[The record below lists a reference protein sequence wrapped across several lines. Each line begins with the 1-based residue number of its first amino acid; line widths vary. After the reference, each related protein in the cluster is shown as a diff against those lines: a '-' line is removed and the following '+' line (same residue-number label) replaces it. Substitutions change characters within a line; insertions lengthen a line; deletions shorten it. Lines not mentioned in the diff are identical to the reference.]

1 MELHVPEVDVASS
14 WRGRRRAGFDCVT
27 LTTRLFDRSGGDTA
41 DLRAQVEDHGVRVTF
56 VDGLATALPG
66 TDLPPGEAT
75 IDDCIHI
82 AHATGAGAINVVHMT
97 GRPMPLSEMA
107 DAFGRACERAER
119 EDLRLAIE
127 FIPDT
132 GIPDF
137 ATAAAIVREAGHP
150 EGSVLVD
157 TWHLARGGGRLE
169 DLTDDDVALIGGVQL
184 SDRAPDQDAEPY
196 VARKGRKIPGDGALP
211 LAELTAARAHRAPGA
226 PDRDRGAER
235 RGRRARARRRRA
247 PTGGVARRAAAG
259 LIQAATGAVLPAVT
273 RARRRWCGAK
283 SNGPMCA
290 VRCSSQITTSESDQ
304 RCR

>member
-1 MELHVPEVDVASS
+1 VTERELWSYTFRRSTLPELAAAASE
-14 WRGRRRAGFDCVT
+14 AGFDCVT
-27 LTTRLFDRSGGDTA
+27 LTTRLFERSGGDA
-41 DLRAQVEDHGVRVTF
+41 VSLRAQVEDHGVRVTF

-97 GRPMPLSEMA
+97 GRPMPLGEMA

-127 FIPDT
+127 FIPET

-150 EGSVLVD
+150 RGSVLID

-169 DLTDDDVALIGGVQL
+169 DLTDADVALVGGVQL
-184 SDRAPDQDAEPY
+184 SDRSPEQGAEPY

-211 LAELTAARAHRAPGA
+211 LAELTARVRRAHPELPIGIEVLSDEVDELGLDAG
-226 PDRDRGAER
+226 
-235 RGRRARARRRRA
+235 ARRL
-247 PTGGVARRAAAG
+247 AAS
-259 LIQAATGAVLPAVT
+259 LDPLL
-273 RARRRWCGAK
+273 R
-283 SNGPMCA
+283 
-290 VRCSSQITTSESDQ
+290 D
-304 RCR
+304 